1 MTEEPSVPSEASRR
15 DEVRAVCRSV
25 AGWAAARPDVVAVGL
40 AGSWARGAARP
51 DSDVDLVVLT
61 EVPERWVRADDW
73 IAAAVGPDVTP
84 VRTRA
89 WGVLTERR
97 VRLTSGLE
105 VELGIVP
112 REWAAEPVDDGTAR
126 VVRDGFRVLHDPEGV
141 LRRLLAAVPGPA
153 ADR

>member
-1 MTEEPSVPSEASRR
+1 MPSEPQRR
-15 DEVRAVCRSV
+15 DEVLAVCRSV

-40 AGSWARGAARP
+40 AGSWARGAARA

-61 EVPERWVRADDW
+61 DVPERWIGADDW
-73 IAAAVGPDVTP
+73 IAAAVGQDVTP
-84 VRTRA
+84 VRTQA

-112 REWAAEPVDDGTAR
+112 RQWADEPVDDGTAR
-126 VVRDGFRVLHDPEGV
+126 VVRDGFRVLHDPRGV
-141 LRRLLAAVPGPA
+141 LSGLLAALGVRG
-153 ADR
+153 DR